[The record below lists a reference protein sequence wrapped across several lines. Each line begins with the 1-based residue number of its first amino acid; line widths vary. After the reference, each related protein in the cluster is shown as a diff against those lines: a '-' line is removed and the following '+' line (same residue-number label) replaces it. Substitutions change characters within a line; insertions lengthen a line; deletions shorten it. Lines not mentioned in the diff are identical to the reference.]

1 MITAKGKSVSGG
13 IAIGPVRWHQGEERI
28 AAAEW
33 AEDRER
39 ELIRLEKARN
49 AAVLRQQGL
58 YERSLKELG
67 KGTAEVF
74 AAHIMM
80 LEDIDLLTAVRRE
93 IKEQGHTAEYAV
105 QEAFEAQA
113 KRLSGLDDDYMGERA
128 RDVIEM
134 QKELMTALREDSP
147 GYLWNGSG
155 REDPEKPA
163 ILLAEDFMPSDV
175 VRLDRSSLL
184 GLVTREG
191 TQNSHTAILA
201 RTMGVPMLVQCGEI
215 GESWDG
221 HCAVLDADAGIVY
234 LDPDREMLARYE
246 SREKKQE
253 AGRSELQDLKGK
265 ASETRDGRRIRMV
278 ANISSPEDLNAAREA
293 DAEGI
298 GLFRSEYL
306 YLDGDRFPTEEE
318 QFQVYRKAV
327 EAFAPKRVVIRSCD
341 IGTDK
346 RTAYMQLPT
355 EENPA
360 LGCRAIRFCLCHP
373 DMFRTQLRALLRASA
388 FGNLGI
394 LLPMISS
401 ESELSESRTMLKQ
414 CREALLREGM
424 PVGSYTLG
432 IMIETPEAV
441 MIADELAGNCDFFS
455 IGTNDLMQYTLAMD
469 RTAPA
474 MNRYFDT
481 YGDPGYTALL
491 RQIRMAVKA
500 GHRHGIPVGIC
511 GELGAVPE
519 LTEALLRCEIDE
531 LSVNPGAILPL
542 RKKIRELD
550 LRN

>member
-13 IAIGPVRWHQGEERI
+13 IAIGPVRWHWGEERI

-67 KGTAEVF
+67 KGTAEMF

-113 KRLSGLDDDYMGERA
+113 KLLSGLDDDYMGERA

-215 GESWDG
+215 GETWDG

-234 LDPDREMLARYE
+234 LDPDR
-246 SREKKQE
+246 
-253 AGRSELQDLKGK
+253 
-265 ASETRDGRRIRMV
+265 
-278 ANISSPEDLNAAREA
+278 
-293 DAEGI
+293 
-298 GLFRSEYL
+298 
-306 YLDGDRFPTEEE
+306 
-318 QFQVYRKAV
+318 AV
-327 EAFAPKRVVIRSCD
+327 
-341 IGTDK
+341 
-346 RTAYMQLPT
+346 
-355 EENPA
+355 
-360 LGCRAIRFCLCHP
+360 
-373 DMFRTQLRALLRASA
+373 
-388 FGNLGI
+388 
-394 LLPMISS
+394 
-401 ESELSESRTMLKQ
+401 
-414 CREALLREGM
+414 
-424 PVGSYTLG
+424 
-432 IMIETPEAV
+432 
-441 MIADELAGNCDFFS
+441 
-455 IGTNDLMQYTLAMD
+455 
-469 RTAPA
+469 
-474 MNRYFDT
+474 
-481 YGDPGYTALL
+481 
-491 RQIRMAVKA
+491 
-500 GHRHGIPVGIC
+500 
-511 GELGAVPE
+511 
-519 LTEALLRCEIDE
+519 
-531 LSVNPGAILPL
+531 
-542 RKKIRELD
+542 
-550 LRN
+550 